1 MPVALR
7 LLHVI
12 GRVFLGFGVPIAT
25 SKDLQLLVLYK
36 VSLSAAVVVLKLVAV
51 FAVGLVVVASLFNC
65 DYRIVHCRAEMT
77 RQLKLLAS
85 CFGSRQEQQL
95 LPRFRFAKHGF
106 TTKNTD
112 LAELT
117 RQTGLPGYTNADSPQ
132 SNSNLRRMRCFIQG
146 IAKIIAKQTQ
156 WLQFLL
162 WWFKQPNSHCI
173 WLQIPRI
180 GP

>member
-95 LPRFRFAKHGF
+95 LPGWPAQKYCLRSKHV
-106 TTKNTD
+106 
-112 LAELT
+112 
-117 RQTGLPGYTNADSPQ
+117 RCPQ
-132 SNSNLRRMRCFIQG
+132 PQ
-146 IAKIIAKQTQ
+146 
-156 WLQFLL
+156 
-162 WWFKQPNSHCI
+162 
-173 WLQIPRI
+173 
-180 GP
+180 